1 MTGKIFLLLKLFNNK
16 SAFHLFVSDKKDS
29 KKDKYIGQVESAEFA
44 RLFASSYNMYRF
56 MKLLRDSAEY
66 DEKTSGV
73 FKMVC
78 KILEEIEGNHERK
91 LKALPILR
99 ES

>member
-1 MTGKIFLLLKLFNNK
+1 MFMNDEQKISIVEVVGINNK

-29 KKDKYIGQVESAEFA
+29 KKDKYIGQVENYEFA
-44 RLFASSYNMYRF
+44 RLFANSYNMYRF

-73 FKMVC
+73 FKIVC
-78 KILEEIEGNHERK
+78 DILNEIEGSQEAHK
-91 LKALPILR
+91 
-99 ES
+99 

>member
-1 MTGKIFLLLKLFNNK
+1 MFMNDKQNISIVEVISINNK

-29 KKDKYIGQVESAEFA
+29 EKDKYIGQVESAEFA

-73 FKMVC
+73 FKMGC
-78 KILEEIEGNHERK
+78 KILDEIEGKNQEVQ
-91 LKALPILR
+91 
-99 ES
+99 E

>member
-1 MTGKIFLLLKLFNNK
+1 MFMSDKQNIAIIEVFSVNNK

-29 KKDKYIGQVESAEFA
+29 EKSRYIGQVENEEFA
-44 RLFASSYNMYRF
+44 RLFANSYNMYKF

-66 DEKTSGV
+66 DEKTSSV

-78 KILEEIEGNHERK
+78 NILDDIEGKNQE
-91 LKALPILR
+91 AQ
-99 ES
+99 